1 MNDLKKQEY
10 VTPRVSS
17 FLMEMEQGIAAGSA
31 RVLPPNSGGQ
41 VQEEWTTDPD
51 DNRTIE
57 W

>member
-10 VTPRVSS
+10 ITPRVSLL
-17 FLMEMEQGIAAGSA
+17 LMEMEQGIAAGSA
-31 RVLPPNSGGQ
+31 RVLPQNSGGQ

>member
-31 RVLPPNSGGQ
+31 RVLPPKFWWTGSGRM
-41 VQEEWTTDPD
+41 
-51 DNRTIE
+51 DNRSG
-57 W
+57 